1 MTRFFQFVGGLLIT
15 TLGVKLMALTSFGI
29 SPWDSVNFGVSSIL
43 DIGVGQAAWITSLT
57 VLFISSLINRKMFKL
72 TTIITAI
79 LIGYFIDGWTI
90 ILGNIILRSFLIKVL
105 VFIIG
110 ILVYSLGVCIY
121 LKSEY
126 PQNPIDYLMITIK
139 ERFSLKIEIAKLIID
154 IFSVVC
160 AYIIGGTIGLG
171 TIVITLIA
179 GPLIGQF
186 TRIIFKKVK

>member
-1 MTRFFQFVGGLLIT
+1 MTRFFQFAGGLLIT

-43 DIGVGQAAWITSLT
+43 DIGVWQAAWITALI
-57 VLFISSLINRKMFKL
+57 VLFISALINKKMFKL

-79 LIGYFIDGWTI
+79 VIGYFIDGWTI
-90 ILGNIILRSFLIKVL
+90 ILGDIILRSFIIKVL

-139 ERFSLKIEIAKLIID
+139 DHFNLKIETAKLIID
-154 IFSVVC
+154 VFSVIC

-186 TRIIFKKVK
+186 TRVIFKKS

>member
-1 MTRFFQFVGGLLIT
+1 MTRFFQFAGGLLIT

-29 SPWDSVNFGVSSIL
+29 SPWDSVNFGVSGIL
-43 DIGVGQAAWITSLT
+43 DIGVGQAAWITALT
-57 VLFISSLINRKMFKL
+57 VLFISTLINKKMFKL

-79 LIGYFIDGWTI
+79 VIGYFIDGWTI
-90 ILGNIILRSFLIKVL
+90 ILGDIILRSFIIKVL

-139 ERFSLKIEIAKLIID
+139 DRFNLKIEIAKLIID
-154 IFSVVC
+154 VFSVIC

-186 TRIIFKKVK
+186 TRVIFKKS